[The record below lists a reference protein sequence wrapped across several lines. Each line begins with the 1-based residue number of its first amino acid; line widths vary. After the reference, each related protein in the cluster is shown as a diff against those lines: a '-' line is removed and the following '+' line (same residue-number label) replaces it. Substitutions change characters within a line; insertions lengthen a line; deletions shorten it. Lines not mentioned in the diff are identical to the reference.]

1 MTRDSHQVD
10 ARYIDMESEKSRFSS
25 ICEVFRYAL
34 KFGEMEIEDQ
44 VHAYKVLHGQ
54 RFVFSFGDLHGV
66 PEPKSDNDTVEAALA
81 LLPYIDIVYK
91 YIDATGFTF
100 YETTDLGKP
109 EKKVKPGEMKAAK
122 AVRKLAKKKVY
133 RVKDLEKPWQTVKA
147 DLAYV
152 KQWAGQAHVEDTFQ
166 PEEVPF

>member
-1 MTRDSHQVD
+1 
-10 ARYIDMESEKSRFSS
+10 MESEKSRFSS

-34 KFGEMEIEDQ
+34 KFGEMQIEDQ

-66 PEPKSDNDTVEAALA
+66 PEPKSDNDSIEAALA

-100 YETTDLGKP
+100 FETTDLGKI
-109 EKKVKPGEMKAAK
+109 EKKVKPGEMKATK
-122 AVRKLAKKKVY
+122 AVRKLASKKSVKVFDPDTTAD
-133 RVKDLEKPWQTVKA
+133 RQLTVDKEYMKKWIVESA
-147 DLAYV
+147 L
-152 KQWAGQAHVEDTFQ
+152 EDTYQ
-166 PEEVPF
+166 ETVAPF